1 MSMTDPISDLL
12 TRIRNASGAGH
23 KRLTVPGSRM
33 KREVTRILQENHY
46 IKGFTEQ
53 ADNKQNNLV
62 IRLRYTPD
70 QEPVIT
76 GLRRLSR
83 PGLRR
88 YADKDQLK
96 IINRQ
101 LGVTVVS
108 TSRGVM
114 TVRQALEAGVG
125 GELLCHVW

>member
-23 KRLTVPGSRM
+23 KRLTVPASRM
-33 KREVTRILQENHY
+33 KREITRILQEHHY

-53 ADNKQNNLV
+53 ADPRQNQLV

-76 GLRRLSR
+76 GLRRLSK

-108 TSRGVM
+108 TSRGIM
-114 TVRQALEAGVG
+114 TAKQALDQGIG

>member
-1 MSMTDPISDLL
+1 MSMTDPLSDLL
-12 TRIRNASGAGH
+12 TRIRNASSAGH
-23 KRLTVPGSRM
+23 KRLTVPASRM

-53 ADNKQNNLV
+53 EDNKQNQLV

-88 YADKDQLK
+88 YADKDKLR
-96 IINRQ
+96 IIKRQ

-108 TSRGVM
+108 TSRGIM
-114 TVRQALEAGVG
+114 TVSQAIEEGVG

>member
-23 KRLTVPGSRM
+23 KRLTVPASRM
-33 KREVTRILQENHY
+33 KREITRILQEHHY

-53 ADNKQNNLV
+53 PDPRQSQLV

-76 GLRRLSR
+76 GLQRLSK

-108 TSRGVM
+108 TSRGIM
-114 TVRQALEAGVG
+114 TAKQALELGIG

>member
-23 KRLTVPGSRM
+23 KRLAVPASQM
-33 KREVTRILQENHY
+33 KREVVRILSEHHY

-53 ADNKQNNLV
+53 ADNKQNQLM

-96 IINRQ
+96 IIKRQ

-108 TSRGVM
+108 TSRGIM
-114 TVRQALEAGVG
+114 TVSQALEEGVG